1 MDEMISND
9 KKQTTL
15 YISKDLYERL
25 KSEAERRG
33 IPNAIMVNIILSD
46 YLEADYSVSKN
57 LPE

>member
-1 MDEMISND
+1 MIAND
-9 KKQTTL
+9 KKQITL
-15 YISKDLYERL
+15 YISKDLYEQL

-46 YLEADYSVSKN
+46 YLEAAYSVSKN